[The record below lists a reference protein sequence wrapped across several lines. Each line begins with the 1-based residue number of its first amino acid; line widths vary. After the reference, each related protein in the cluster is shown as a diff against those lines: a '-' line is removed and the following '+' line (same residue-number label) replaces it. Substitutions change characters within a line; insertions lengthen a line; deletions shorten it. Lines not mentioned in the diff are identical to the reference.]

1 MMTIIVKGGWHNFA
15 LDEKNLN
22 IVSVYP
28 NATQKYAMLYRVGT
42 ASNPNNKCIV
52 EIWEYGFK
60 QLTTKDVECTVYYI

>member
-1 MMTIIVKGGWHNFA
+1 MTIIVEGGWHTFA
-15 LDEKNLN
+15 VDGTNLN

-28 NATQKYAMLYRVGT
+28 NAVQKYAMLYRVGT
-42 ASNPNNKCIV
+42 ASDYNYIV